1 MNPKNELDRIAY
13 YMLNIAA
20 VAATGILS
28 ASGDA
33 TDSAG
38 LFPGFIEA
46 AFLCPFIMIWMIQM
60 GIQVL
65 GYIQYTNNTIESA
78 RALGKLN
85 CWMYILEGVG
95 ITFYLM
101 NEYKTGREGLL
112 GIIISIICIGYILVP
127 LVLLSINTHKKKK

>member
-1 MNPKNELDRIAY
+1 MNPKNELDKIAY

-33 TDSAG
+33 MDSAG

-46 AFLCPFIMIWMIQM
+46 VFLCPFIMIWMIQM

-65 GYIQYTNNTIESA
+65 GYIQYTNDTIESA

-101 NEYKTGREGLL
+101 NEYKIGREGLL

-127 LVLLSINTHKKKK
+127 LVLLSINTCKKKK